1 MVNKWKHAFMETANI
16 FGKLSHAKRAQVGAA
31 IVKDNRIISVG
42 YNGMPAGWDN
52 TCEDNNVTK
61 PEVLHAETNAIA
73 KVARSAESCEGAD
86 IYTTYAP
93 CIDCAKLI
101 YQSGINKVYY
111 ANDHMRSTAG
121 VDFLHK
127 CDIEVTHVPI

>member
-1 MVNKWKHAFMETANI
+1 MVNKWKRAFMETANI
-16 FGKLSHAKRAQVGAA
+16 FGKLSHAQRAQVGAA

-52 TCEDNNVTK
+52 TCEVDNVTK
-61 PEVLHAETNAIA
+61 PEVLHAETNAI
-73 KVARSAESCEGAD
+73 GAD

-101 YQSGINKVYY
+101 YQSGISKVYY